1 MPSTEPQPSA
11 QDPRLFAGAL
21 LAASGLQLAELLLP
35 RIPMLPWLRPGLS
48 WIVLLPWLLEFGL
61 APAMALFL
69 CRNVL
74 SMAFG
79 GQPASTFLISSV
91 SGVAA
96 LALAGTLGR
105 FLSRRRLLGRAGA
118 SVLLSTGFNVFQLLL
133 VSRLLVGSSGYFAQI
148 GPLLLWSVASGLL
161 VGTLSMPLGDGRGWE
176 RLRAFVP
183 EVAASG
189 ALSGGSIPASILAAV
204 SMVAALCIPDPR
216 ILALALVVALFIGR
230 GKAARAIL
238 ATWPFLPFLAWF
250 HLLETPGNLV
260 AGTWITRQGVQQF
273 VVQALKLW
281 AFTAYGRILTT
292 HLPWNRLLGSD
303 SSWARGLALALPIV
317 PRLFP
322 AATGAGRDWWRSGR
336 TGGLDAYLDI
346 FARRLHP
353 DR

>member
-1 MPSTEPQPSA
+1 MPSTETPPSA
-11 QDPRLFAGAL
+11 GDPRLFAGAL

-61 APAMALFL
+61 GPALALFL

-79 GQPASTFLISSV
+79 GQPASTFLISSA

-96 LALAGTLGR
+96 LVLAGTLGR
-105 FLSRRRLLGRAGA
+105 FLSRRGLLGRAGA
-118 SVLLSTGFNVFQLLL
+118 SVLLSSGFNASQLLL
-133 VSRLLVGSSGYFAQI
+133 VSWLLVGSSGYFAQI

-161 VGTLSMPLGDGRGWE
+161 VGFLSRPLGDGRGWE
-176 RLRAFVP
+176 RLRGFVP
-183 EVAASG
+183 RSAAIG
-189 ALSGGSIPASILAAV
+189 TLSGGSVPGSVLAASAMIGV
-204 SMVAALCIPDPR
+204 LCIPDPR
-216 ILALALVVALFIGR
+216 VLAVALAMALVVGR

-260 AGTWITRQGVQQF
+260 AGSWITRQGIHQF
-273 VVQALKLW
+273 AVQALKLW
-281 AFTAYGRILTT
+281 AFTAYGRILTSR
-292 HLPWNRLLGSD
+292 LPWNRLLGSD

-322 AATGAGRDWWRSGR
+322 AATTAARDWWRDGR
-336 TGGLDAYLDI
+336 IGGLEAYLDT
-346 FARRLHP
+346 FVRRLHQDP
-353 DR
+353 